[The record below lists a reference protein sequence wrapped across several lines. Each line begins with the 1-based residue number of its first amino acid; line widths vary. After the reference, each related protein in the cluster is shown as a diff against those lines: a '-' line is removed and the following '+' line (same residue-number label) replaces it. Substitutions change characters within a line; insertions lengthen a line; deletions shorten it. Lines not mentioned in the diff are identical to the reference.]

1 MNIETANR
9 LLLAL
14 LNKREQI
21 RITFEKELDLASRN
35 AGNMECFRMD
45 MQRLT
50 VGKDNALR
58 YAQEDYER
66 ACERANERA
75 AARGEG

>member
-1 MNIETANR
+1 MDTNTANR

-21 RITFEKELDLASRN
+21 RITFEKEIDLASRN

-45 MQRLT
+45 LQRLT
-50 VGKDNALR
+50 IGKDNALR
-58 YAQEDYER
+58 YAEDDYNR

-75 AARGEG
+75 ARHEG